1 MIENKEKLEDFENIL
16 DDLDDDNS
24 IEPNKIDSIPN
35 SPYPTKVNF
44 SRSTPTVFALC
55 KQYFDRKTINLAP
68 AFQREKVWTRKQNS
82 ELIESIL
89 MGIPLPIMYFFEDQ
103 KGNIQV
109 VDGKQRLNA
118 LFEFMKDDGD
128 GYSLSDLT
136 ILKEL
141 KGKKFKDLEPYQRAN
156 IEDYEL
162 VVNIIKPPTPDR
174 IKFDIF
180 DRVNRGGT
188 RLNNQEMRN
197 AIYQGKSTELLDRL
211 SSNEWFQKAISKSI
225 SSKFMKDKYI
235 ILRALAFTSYKKG
248 NFKESYNSDIDDFL
262 GKFMKYLNSANDTE
276 IKGIEENF
284 INSMRNSVEV
294 LPKDAFRVSTYTQ
307 NHRRTPISMALFE
320 SLAYLMSFDK
330 VSINGD
336 KTGKKVKNI
345 MQNSDF
351 RDSITSPVDS
361 SVKVNKRFD
370 YMDKILEELN
380 YDN

>member
-1 MIENKEKLEDFENIL
+1 MIENKEKLEDFELEDFDSLEASKFVVL
-16 DDLDDDNS
+16 D
-24 IEPNKIDSIPN
+24 K
-35 SPYPTKVNF
+35 PYPLKVNF
-44 SRSTPTVFALC
+44 SRSTPTVFELYR
-55 KQYFDRKTINLAP
+55 QYHERKTINLAP
-68 AFQREKVWTRKQNS
+68 EFQREKVWTKKQNS

-89 MGIPLPIMYFFEDQ
+89 MGIPLPLMYFFQDEM
-103 KGNIQV
+103 GNIVV

-118 LFEFMKDDGD
+118 LFEFMKNN
-128 GYSLSDLT
+128 YTLSELT
-136 ILKEL
+136 ILEHL

-197 AIYQGKSTELLDRL
+197 AIYQGKATELLNKL
-211 SSNEWFQKAISKSI
+211 STNESFQEAINRAISPT
-225 SSKFMKDKYI
+225 FMKDRYI
-235 ILRALAFTSYKKG
+235 ILRALAFISYKNIKFQE
-248 NFKESYNSDIDDFL
+248 NYNSDIDDFL
-262 GKFMKYLNSANDTE
+262 GKFMKYLNKSEDYE
-276 IKGIEENF
+276 IQKIEDIFIRSMKNSFEILGEN
-284 INSMRNSVEV
+284 
-294 LPKDAFRVSTYTQ
+294 AFRVSTYD
-307 NHRRTPISMALFE
+307 NEERRTPISMALFE
-320 SLAYLMSFDK
+320 SLVYLMSFDEVLK
-330 VSINGD
+330 N
-336 KTGKKVKNI
+336 KTRTKKKVKNI

>member
-1 MIENKEKLEDFENIL
+1 MIDNEKLEDFENNL
-16 DDLDDDNS
+16 DDLDDDS
-24 IEPNKIDSIPN
+24 TIEPNKMDSLPI
-35 SPYPTKVNF
+35 SSTYPTKVNF
-44 SRSTPTVFALC
+44 SRSTPTIFALC

-68 AFQREKVWTRKQNS
+68 TFQREKVWTRKQNS

-118 LFEFMKDDGD
+118 LFEFMKNDGD

-136 ILKEL
+136 ILKDL

-197 AIYQGKSTELLDRL
+197 AIYQGKATELLDRL
-211 SSNEWFQKAISKSI
+211 SDNEWFQKAITKSI

-235 ILRALAFTSYKKG
+235 ILRALAFVSYKNG
-248 NFKESYNSDIDDFL
+248 NFKETYNSDIDDFL
-262 GKFMKYLNSANDTE
+262 GKFMKYLNSLNDIE
-276 IKGIEENF
+276 IKNIEENF
-284 INSMRNSVEV
+284 KNSMKNSVEI
-294 LPKDAFRVSTYTQ
+294 LPNDAFRVSTYTQ

-336 KTGKKVKNI
+336 KTAKKVKNI